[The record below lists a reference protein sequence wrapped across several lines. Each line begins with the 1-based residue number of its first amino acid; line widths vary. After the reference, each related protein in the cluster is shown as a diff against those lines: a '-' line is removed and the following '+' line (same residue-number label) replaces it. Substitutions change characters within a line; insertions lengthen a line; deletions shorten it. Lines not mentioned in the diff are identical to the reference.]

1 MDGIVIVIQTYI
13 NLVKSGKITID
24 DIPDRYKE
32 KVKEQLERSTV

>member
-1 MDGIVIVIQTYI
+1 MDGISIVIQTYI

-32 KVKEQLERSTV
+32 KVKEQMEGN

>member
-13 NLVKSGKITID
+13 KLVKSGKIKIE

-32 KVKEQLERSTV
+32 KVKEELEGN